1 MPKGYKQSWPI
12 SVPKNGRVFLQKKK
26 IVSKKNKR
34 YPVGRFLHT
43 GSKKGVEKE
52 YVVCFAKI
60 RDKKIRHTFL

>member
-1 MPKGYKQSWPI
+1 MAYFGSEKWSCFFTK
-12 SVPKNGRVFLQKKK
+12 RK